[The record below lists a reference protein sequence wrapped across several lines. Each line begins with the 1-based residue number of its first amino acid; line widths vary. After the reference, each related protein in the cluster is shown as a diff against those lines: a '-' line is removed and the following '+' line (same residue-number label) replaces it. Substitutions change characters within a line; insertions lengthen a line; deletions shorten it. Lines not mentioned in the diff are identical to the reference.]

1 MATGDMRACLIVL
14 WCLLLAAAVTAQNR
28 VATVTLED
36 GRVLH
41 GTVLQLDVDHM
52 TIECSGKV
60 QHLLASQ
67 IRRCRFLKTD
77 DVPGEIDGGGRGDE
91 PERPAAQ
98 TAPAPT
104 PAAGATSLRR
114 QRLLAINTKYPW
126 LAPLEPAQWISLGIT
141 LMAMVS
147 FAVHL
152 AAKTCGADRPRFV
165 VGVASAFVVVCGSL
179 LQLCFVPITGIN
191 VLAMVVGNGVVVAL
205 MFRLLYH
212 LAMPQAILGL
222 FVLLAEFGL
231 AFGVLEGIDMTLR
244 MVGGE
249 FTTS

>member
-1 MATGDMRACLIVL
+1 MRACLIVL
-14 WCLLLAAAVTAQNR
+14 WCLLLAVAVPAQNR

-52 TIECSGKV
+52 TIESNGKV

-77 DVPGEIDGGGRGDE
+77 DVPGETEGGRGGE
-91 PERPAAQ
+91 TERPAAQ
-98 TAPAPT
+98 AAPAPT
-104 PAAGATSLRR
+104 AVAGATSLRR
-114 QRLLAINTKYPW
+114 QRLLAINSKYPW

-141 LMAMVS
+141 LMALVS

-152 AAKTCGADRPRFV
+152 SAKTCGADQPRFV
-165 VGVASAFVVVCGSL
+165 VSVAAAFAVVCSSL
-179 LQLCFVPITGIN
+179 LQLCFVPVTGIN
-191 VLAMVVGNGVVVAL
+191 VLAMVLGNGVVIAM

-249 FTTS
+249 FTAS